1 MLKVILSTNQ
11 FRILTSYAARFG
23 YVCDLPYIDLKLQS
37 IVLNSIQKRD
47 HSTGSHNNPEFTV
60 KLLHVGSFPMEP
72 KSPSKAKLPTLG
84 FIRHFRA
91 FKLAIAIVIVVLLI
105 LIGFYL
111 IRNPGFNRS
120 TSYFT
125 VVLDCGSSGTR
136 VNVYEWIMSND
147 GVLTNSNWELPILL
161 HSFPDNS
168 TKIQDQKDG
177 CAYHCMQ
184 TEPGLDSFVGNASG
198 VKESLEPLI
207 RRAEKWVPQQR
218 HKDTPI
224 FVLATAGL
232 RRLSEEAA
240 MGVLDDVEI
249 VVKSHQF
256 KYRKDWIRVLSGRE
270 EAYYGWIALNY
281 HMGVFR
287 NSSRLPTL
295 GLLDLGGSSLQV
307 ATEIED
313 PTMDDYDGGG
323 VFRSKIGSFEH
334 RILAASLPAFGLN
347 KAFDK
352 TVFIL
357 LRERGSET
365 FEISHPCLGYGF
377 MQNYTCRGCFVDG
390 NSPTQIREKGEF
402 SLHLVGKPNWEKCK
416 RLARAAALNSS
427 SSSDWSNLSD
437 DSNCTTLSSM
447 SDENIL
453 KLVGGSHSV
462 ARFHA
467 LSGFFAVYKLLNLKT
482 SANLS
487 MIWEIGQQLC
497 SKSLNMPTTQK
508 YADLL
513 CFRVPYM
520 VSLVENTLCVGDKDI
535 VFGPG
540 ELSWTLGAA
549 LVEGKDTWPSDALRA
564 QNIVLY
570 LRFRRV
576 IFSPY
581 FLFVLLAFLLFIVYR
596 SQIKLPMPGRK
607 ATSLPSYIGSKR
619 RPA

>member
-1 MLKVILSTNQ
+1 M
-11 FRILTSYAARFG
+11 
-23 YVCDLPYIDLKLQS
+23 D
-37 IVLNSIQKRD
+37 
-47 HSTGSHNNPEFTV
+47 
-60 KLLHVGSFPMEP
+60 P
-72 KSPSKAKLPTLG
+72 KSPSKTKLPTLG

-91 FKLAIAIVIVVLLI
+91 FKLAIAIVIIVLLI

-111 IRNPGFNRS
+111 VRNPGFNRNS
-120 TSYFT
+120 SYFT

-136 VNVYEWIMSND
+136 VNVYEWMMSND
-147 GVLTNSNWELPILL
+147 GIITNSNWELPILL

-168 TKIQDQKDG
+168 TKIEDQKDG

-207 RRAEKWVPQQR
+207 QRAEKWVPQER
-218 HKDTPI
+218 YKDTPI

-232 RRLSEEAA
+232 RRLNQEVA
-240 MGVLDDVEI
+240 MGVLDDIEV
-249 VVKSHQF
+249 VVKLHQF
-256 KYRKDWIRVLSGRE
+256 RYRKDWIRVLSGRE

-281 HMGVFR
+281 HMDVFR
-287 NSSRLPTL
+287 NSSRLATL

-313 PTMDDYDGGG
+313 PTMDDHHDG
-323 VFRSKIGSFEH
+323 VFRSKIGSFEQP
-334 RILAASLPAFGLN
+334 ILAASLPAFGLN
-347 KAFDK
+347 KAFDR
-352 TVFIL
+352 TVLML
-357 LRERGSET
+357 LRERGLET
-365 FEISHPCLGYGF
+365 SEISHPCLGHGF
-377 MQNYTCRGCFVDG
+377 TQNYTCRDCFIDG
-390 NSPTQIREKGEF
+390 NSPTQMRESDKF
-402 SLHLVGKPNWEKCK
+402 SLHLVGEPNWEKCK
-416 RLARAAALNSS
+416 RLARAVAINSS
-427 SSSDWSNLSD
+427 SSSDWSKLPD
-437 DSNCTTLSSM
+437 DSNCTRLSSM

-453 KLVGGSHSV
+453 KMVGGSHSV

-467 LSGFFAVYKLLNLKT
+467 LSGFFAVYNLLNLKA

-487 MIWEIGQQLC
+487 MIWEKGQQLC
-497 SKSLNMPTTQK
+497 SRSLNMPTKQK
-508 YADLL
+508 YADFL

-520 VSLVENTLCVGDKDI
+520 VSLVENTLCIGDRDI

-540 ELSWTLGAA
+540 ELSWTLGAV
-549 LVEGKDTWPSDALRA
+549 LVEGKDVWLSDASRA
-564 QNIVLY
+564 RNIIPD

-576 IFSPY
+576 ILSPY

-607 ATSLPSYIGSKR
+607 AASLPSYVGPKR

>member
-1 MLKVILSTNQ
+1 
-11 FRILTSYAARFG
+11 
-23 YVCDLPYIDLKLQS
+23 
-37 IVLNSIQKRD
+37 
-47 HSTGSHNNPEFTV
+47 
-60 KLLHVGSFPMEP
+60 MES

-111 IRNPGFNRS
+111 IRNPGFNRN

-136 VNVYEWIMSND
+136 VNVYEWI
-147 GVLTNSNWELPILL
+147 NSNWELPILL

-168 TKIQDQKDG
+168 SKMEDQKDG

-207 RRAEKWVPQQR
+207 RRAEKWVPQER

-232 RRLSEEAA
+232 RRLNQETA

-249 VVKSHQF
+249 VVKLHQF

-313 PTMDDYDGGG
+313 HDGAGGG

-334 RILAASLPAFGLN
+334 RILAASFPAFGLN
-347 KAFDK
+347 KAFDR
-352 TVFIL
+352 TVLML
-357 LRERGSET
+357 LKERGSET
-365 FEISHPCLGYGF
+365 FEISHPCLGYRF
-377 MQNYTCRGCFVDG
+377 MQNYTCRGCFIDG
-390 NSPTQIREKGEF
+390 NSPTQMRENDKF
-402 SLHLVGKPNWEKCK
+402 SLRLVGEPNWEKCK
-416 RLARAAALNSS
+416 RLARAAAINSS
-427 SSSDWSNLSD
+427 SSSDWSKLSD
-437 DSNCTTLSSM
+437 DSNCTRLSSM
-447 SDENIL
+447 S
-453 KLVGGSHSV
+453 
-462 ARFHA
+462 
-467 LSGFFAVYKLLNLKT
+467 
-482 SANLS
+482 
-487 MIWEIGQQLC
+487 
-497 SKSLNMPTTQK
+497 
-508 YADLL
+508 
-513 CFRVPYM
+513 
-520 VSLVENTLCVGDKDI
+520 VSLLQEKI
-535 VFGPG
+535 
-540 ELSWTLGAA
+540 
-549 LVEGKDTWPSDALRA
+549 
-564 QNIVLY
+564 Y
-570 LRFRRV
+570 
-576 IFSPY
+576 
-581 FLFVLLAFLLFIVYR
+581 
-596 SQIKLPMPGRK
+596 
-607 ATSLPSYIGSKR
+607 
-619 RPA
+619 